1 MPVGFEHCD
10 FLGRHGAALHREADR
25 AAVAQPPGVPRVG
38 RDEVSLRR
46 YVQCGQLR
54 DPIAKQCAH
63 VGRADLAV
71 RDRRRRVV
79 RHHDMTE
86 VVYEPGHLKFDVVRR
101 TVREDV
107 RALETVFEN
116 VDRVT
121 VGTEGIE
128 HAGAAAEKLHQLVD
142 RPRRSDFHGR
152 HGTRRSR
159 YGENV
164 ITAPP
169 LTLHK
174 IADRVWVWLQPGGES
189 GVSNAG
195 VVGDDDGLTVID
207 TLMVRSQWA
216 PFAAAVKELGETV
229 KRVVLTHAH
238 IDHVGG
244 TTAFRN
250 AMILGSPM
258 TSDLLDQA
266 MPVDA
271 YKAFMPAFTE
281 DFDELAVLGTRPVSH
296 IVDEAAQLT
305 ERIELLPARGHTDGD
320 VMVLVD
326 DADVL
331 FAGDLCF
338 FGVTPLAFQGDP
350 AAWAAVLDVVGELA
364 DTIVPGHGPIGGAA
378 EVTALREY
386 LAHCVTGT
394 IPPGP
399 WDSWLERAERDPIN
413 IEKAAML
420 RAGDDGMPPSMLRA
434 LGL

>member
-1 MPVGFEHCD
+1 
-10 FLGRHGAALHREADR
+10 
-25 AAVAQPPGVPRVG
+25 
-38 RDEVSLRR
+38 
-46 YVQCGQLR
+46 
-54 DPIAKQCAH
+54 
-63 VGRADLAV
+63 
-71 RDRRRRVV
+71 
-79 RHHDMTE
+79 MTE
-86 VVYEPGHLKFDVVRR
+86 VVHETGHLQCDVVRL
-101 TVREDV
+101 TVREHV
-107 RALETVFEN
+107 CALETVFED
-116 VDRVT
+116 VDRIT
-121 VGTEGIE
+121 VGTKGIE
-128 HAGAAAEKLHQLVD
+128 HAVTAAENLHQLVD
-142 RPRRSDFHGR
+142 GSRRIDFHCG
-152 HGTRRSR
+152 HGTRRPR
-159 YGENV
+159 YGEPV

-169 LTLHK
+169 LTLHE

-195 VVGDDDGLTVID
+195 VVGDEDGLTVID

-216 PFAAAVKELGETV
+216 PFAAAVKDLGETV

-266 MPVDA
+266 MSVDA
-271 YKAFMPAFTE
+271 YKAFMPTFTE
-281 DFDELAVLGTRPVSH
+281 GFDELAVLGTRPVSH

-320 VMVLVD
+320 VMVLVE

-364 DTIVPGHGPIGGAA
+364 DTIVPGHGPIGGAPD
-378 EVTALREY
+378 VMALRDY
-386 LAHCVTGT
+386 LAACVAGT

-399 WDSWLERAERDPIN
+399 WDGWLERAERDPIN